1 MNKKLKKDLIQ
12 QRNDMDDAEVRE
24 IEKRIAARK
33 REIGSSMKGHL
44 ETFNDGVI
52 AIFITIMVL
61 EIPYPSTS
69 VSMHAFRESLVIFLV
84 SFFVVADFWYELQ
97 RSFMTFEQ
105 ADHWVVVTDF
115 LFLAALALIPIMTKW
130 IMNDITR
137 RAVIN
142 FGMVYLV
149 TTLLEVGL
157 FFAAHRRQARVYS
170 RVYRMF
176 MLIRVLWVI
185 GLNGALIILA
195 FFYPKAAMY
204 LFLSLPVV
212 SFFFPNV
219 RMFSRHRHRH
229 RVGRCE
235 DPQVIGKSPDDPKA
249 E

>member
-1 MNKKLKKDLIQ
+1 MNKKMKDEML
-12 QRNDMDDAEVRE
+12 RRRDEMDEAEVKE
-24 IEKRIAARK
+24 IEKRIQEHRDEVGK
-33 REIGSSMKGHL
+33 SLKSHL

-61 EIPYPSTS
+61 EIPYPSAA
-69 VSMHAFRESLVIFLV
+69 VSMSTFRESIVIFIV

-137 RAVIN
+137 RAVMN
-142 FGMVYLV
+142 FGIVYLI
-149 TTLLEVGL
+149 TTLLEVVL
-157 FFAAHRRQARVYS
+157 FFAAHRQHARVYS
-170 RVYRMF
+170 RVYRVF

-185 GLNGALIILA
+185 GLNGALILLA

-204 LFLSLPVV
+204 LFLALPVV

-219 RMFSRHRHRH
+219 RVLSRHRHRH
-229 RVGRCE
+229 RDGSCG
-235 DPQVIGKSPDDPKA
+235 DPQVTEKVP
-249 E
+249 ENQ